1 MQLKMHGPK
10 GNITIHGDLEK
21 AAECDKGGSLF
32 AEKVVDQEELDTF
45 KARVNP
51 KDMTPTKK
59 PTNNQHATFK

>member
-1 MQLKMHGPK
+1 MHGPK

-21 AAECDKGGSLF
+21 ATKCDKGGSLF
-32 AEKVVDQEELDTF
+32 AEKVVHQEELDKF

-59 PTNNQHATFK
+59 PTNDQHATFE